1 MSKSVIMSVIG
12 MSTLVIGAMLPMN
25 GFLESANARPP
36 RNDGFSERSLN
47 GSYASA
53 GRADGF
59 ASRSVGVTTFD
70 GRGRVARVVTINA
83 SDGEGG
89 RRLIEV
95 VSVGTY
101 TVDRDGLGVITFINE
116 GLNNTEVNFDFVIAE
131 SSRGGSRGGL
141 QANVINGVQREA
153 GTTASLIEE
162 VWTRREGL

>member
-1 MSKSVIMSVIG
+1 
-12 MSTLVIGAMLPMN
+12 
-25 GFLESANARPP
+25 
-36 RNDGFSERSLN
+36 
-47 GSYASA
+47 
-53 GRADGF
+53 
-59 ASRSVGVTTFD
+59 
-70 GRGRVARVVTINA
+70 A

-101 TVDRDGLGVITFINE
+101 SVDRDGLGVITFINE